1 MEATGSR
8 MHIPQLN
15 GYQQMMELGKCFLN
29 QNVSSGERIDGDRHS
44 QVRWRI
50 LRGHDKPLI
59 NQCMGVASHPSFPGT
74 VYLFFVQCLEGLPPA
89 GCFQSC
95 FFPNEKIFEGTEFLA
110 GYPPHPPSATLPE
123 TNIFAPGHEWLGY

>member
-1 MEATGSR
+1 

-50 LRGHDKPLI
+50 LRGHDKLLI
-59 NQCMGVASHPSFPGT
+59 NQYMGVASHPSFPGT
-74 VYLFFVQCLEGLPPA
+74 VYLSFQCLEGLPPA
-89 GCFQSC
+89 GCFQ
-95 FFPNEKIFEGTEFLA
+95 PKIFEGTEFLT
-110 GYPPHPPSATLPE
+110 GYPPVSSKRYPP
-123 TNIFAPGHEWLGY
+123 